1 MKKINHTSIQNII
14 GVLMLVAV
22 FLAVAFTSNSNKG
35 SKVVVE
41 KEIGLLQQVKE
52 RGYVIC
58 GVNAN
63 LPGFSAQD
71 ESGTWSGL
79 DVDFCKAVSAA
90 VFGDSSKVEF
100 VGLNA
105 AQRFPTL
112 ASGNIDV
119 LARNTTWT
127 ISRDVNLMF
136 EFAGVNYYDGQGF
149 LIPTELG
156 IKSAKGLD
164 GAFVCITKETTS
176 ELNLNDYFAENNMA
190 YRPIYVEGNKEAKA
204 KLFGGECDVFTTDA
218 SGLASAR
225 SGAEDPSKWMVLPE
239 IISKEPLGP
248 LVRQGDQE
256 WEDVVRWTHFVMVN
270 AEEAGITSRNVD
282 EMLTAKSK
290 EVKRILGVEG
300 YIGPMLGLGM
310 KFGYNIIK
318 QVGNYGESFER
329 NVGPNTPLA
338 LERGL
343 NNLWKNGGVMYV
355 PPIR

>member
-1 MKKINHTSIQNII
+1 MKLNFKKNIQNII
-14 GVLMLVAV
+14 AVVMLVAIV
-22 FLAVAFTSNSNKG
+22 LAVVFTNK
-35 SKVVVE
+35 KETVEVV
-41 KEIGLLQQVKE
+41 KEIGLLQTVKE

-71 ESGTWSGL
+71 ESGNWSGL

-90 VFGDSSKVEF
+90 IFGDANKVEYI
-100 VGLNA
+100 GLNA

-112 ASGNIDV
+112 ASKEIDL

-149 LIPTELG
+149 LIPTQLG
-156 IKSAKGLD
+156 IDSAKGLN

-190 YRPIYVEGNKEAKA
+190 YRPIYVEGNKDAKA
-204 KLFGGECDVFTTDA
+204 KLFAGECDVFTTDA

-225 SGAEDPSKWMVLPE
+225 SGAEDPSKWVVLPE

-282 EMLTAKSK
+282 EMLTSKSK

-318 QVGNYGESFER
+318 HVGNYGESYER
-329 NVGPNTPLA
+329 NVGPNTPLG
-338 LERGL
+338 LQRGL
-343 NNLWKNGGVMYV
+343 NKLWKDGGVMYV

>member
-1 MKKINHTSIQNII
+1 MS
-14 GVLMLVAV
+14 LLVAL
-22 FLAVAFTSNSNKG
+22 FLVGCNTTKSIKIEQE
-35 SKVVVE
+35 V
-41 KEIGLLQQVKE
+41 GLLKTVQE
-52 RGYVIC
+52 RGFLIC
-58 GVNAN
+58 GVNAG

-71 ESGTWSGL
+71 EEGNWSGL
-79 DVDFCKAVSAA
+79 DVDFCKAVAA
-90 VFGDSSKVEF
+90 GIFGDSSKVEF

-105 AQRFPTL
+105 SQRFPTL

-149 LIPTELG
+149 LVPTDLE
-156 IKSAKGLD
+156 IKSAKELN

-190 YRPIYVEGNKEAKA
+190 YKPVYVEGNKDAKA
-204 KLFGGECDVFTTDA
+204 KLFAGECDVFTTDA

-225 SGAEDPSKWMVLPE
+225 AGAEDPSKWIVLPE

-256 WEDVVRWTHFVMVN
+256 WEDVVRWTMFIMIN
-270 AEEAGITSRNVD
+270 AEEADITSKNVNL
-282 EMLTAKSK
+282 MLTSKSK

-310 KFGYNIIK
+310 KFGYNIIE

-343 NNLWKNGGVMYV
+343 NNLWNNGGILYV

>member
-1 MKKINHTSIQNII
+1 MKLNFKKNIQNVIA
-14 GVLMLVAV
+14 VVMLVAIV
-22 FLAVAFTSNSNKG
+22 LAVVFTNK
-35 SKVVVE
+35 KETVEVV
-41 KEIGLLQQVKE
+41 KEIGLLQTVKE

-71 ESGTWSGL
+71 ESGNWSGL

-90 VFGDSSKVEF
+90 IFGDATKVEY

-112 ASGNIDV
+112 ASGAIDL

-156 IKSAKGLD
+156 IKSAKGLN

-190 YRPIYVEGNKEAKA
+190 YRPIYVEGNKDAKS
-204 KLFGGECDVFTTDA
+204 KLFAGECDVFTTDA

-225 SGAEDPSKWMVLPE
+225 SGAENPEDWIVLPE

-270 AEEAGITSRNVD
+270 AEEAGITSKNVD

-318 QVGNYGESFER
+318 HVGNYGESYER

-343 NNLWKNGGVMYV
+343 NKLWKDGGVMYV

>member
-1 MKKINHTSIQNII
+1 MKLNFKKNIQNII
-14 GVLMLVAV
+14 AVVMLVAIV
-22 FLAVAFTSNSNKG
+22 LAVVFTNKKE
-35 SKVVVE
+35 KVEVV
-41 KEIGLLQQVKE
+41 KEIGLLQTVKE
-52 RGYVIC
+52 RGYLIC

-71 ESGTWSGL
+71 ESGNWSGL

-90 VFGDSSKVEF
+90 IFGDATKVEY

-112 ASGNIDV
+112 ASGAIDL

-156 IKSAKGLD
+156 IKSAKGLN

-190 YRPIYVEGNKEAKA
+190 YRPIYVEGNKDAKA
-204 KLFGGECDVFTTDA
+204 KLFAGECDVFTTDA

-225 SGAEDPSKWMVLPE
+225 SGAENPEDWIVLPE

-270 AEEAGITSRNVD
+270 AEEAGITSKNVD

-318 QVGNYGESFER
+318 HVGNYGESYER

-343 NNLWKNGGVMYV
+343 NRLWKDGGVMYV

>member
-1 MKKINHTSIQNII
+1 MRNLLITLLIAFFLVGCQSTSKI
-14 GVLMLVAV
+14 
-22 FLAVAFTSNSNKG
+22 K
-35 SKVVVE
+35 VE
-41 KEIGLLQQVKE
+41 KEIGLLKQIQD
-52 RGYVIC
+52 RGYLVC
-58 GVNAN
+58 GVNAD
-63 LPGFSAQD
+63 LPGFSAKD
-71 ESGTWSGL
+71 EDGNWRGL
-79 DVDFCKAVSAA
+79 DVDFCKAVSAGI
-90 VFGDSSKVEF
+90 FGDETKVKY
-100 VGLNA
+100 VGLNS

-112 ASGNIDV
+112 ASGEIDL

-149 LIPTELG
+149 LVPVDLG
-156 IKSAKGLD
+156 ITSATELD
-164 GAFVCITKETTS
+164 GAFVCITPETTS
-176 ELNLNDYFAENNMA
+176 ELNLNDYFTEKEMK
-190 YRPIYVEGNKEAKA
+190 YKPIPVEGNKEAKA
-204 KLFGGECDVFTTDA
+204 KLFAGECDVFTTDA

-225 SGAEDPSKWMVLPE
+225 AGAEDPNKWVVLPE

-256 WEDVVRWTHFVMVN
+256 WEDIVRWTHNIMVN

-282 EMLTAKSK
+282 TMLDSKNK
-290 EVKRILGVEG
+290 EVKRILGEEG
-300 YIGPMLGLGM
+300 YIGPMLGVGM

-318 QVGNYGESFER
+318 LVGNYGESYER
-329 NVGPNTPLA
+329 NVGPDTDLK

>member
-1 MKKINHTSIQNII
+1 MKKI
-14 GVLMLVAV
+14 LMSLLVAL
-22 FLAVAFTSNSNKG
+22 FLVGCNTTKSIKIEQE
-35 SKVVVE
+35 V
-41 KEIGLLQQVKE
+41 GLLKTVQE

-58 GVNAN
+58 GVNAG

-71 ESGTWSGL
+71 DNGNWSGL
-79 DVDFCKAVSAA
+79 DVDFCKAVAA
-90 VFGDSSKVEF
+90 GIFGDSSKVEF

-105 AQRFPTL
+105 SQRFPTL

-149 LIPTELG
+149 LIPTDLD
-156 IKSAKGLD
+156 IKSATELD

-190 YRPIYVEGNKEAKA
+190 YQPIYVEGNKDAKA
-204 KLFGGECDVFTTDA
+204 KLFNGECDVFTTDA

-225 SGAEDPSKWMVLPE
+225 AGAEDPSKWLVLPE

-256 WEDVVRWTHFVMVN
+256 WEDIIRWTHFIMIN
-270 AEEAGITSRNVD
+270 AEEAGITMYNVD
-282 EMLTAKSK
+282 LMLTSKNK

-300 YIGPMLGLGM
+300 YIGPMLGVGM

>member
-1 MKKINHTSIQNII
+1 MKKILMSLFVALFLVGCNTTKSIKIEQE
-14 GVLMLVAV
+14 V
-22 FLAVAFTSNSNKG
+22 
-35 SKVVVE
+35 
-41 KEIGLLQQVKE
+41 GLLKTVQE

-58 GVNAN
+58 GVNAG

-71 ESGTWSGL
+71 DAGNWSGL
-79 DVDFCKAVSAA
+79 DVDFCKAVAA
-90 VFGDSSKVEF
+90 GVFGDSSKVEF

-112 ASGNIDV
+112 ASKEIDV

-149 LIPTELG
+149 LIPTELD
-156 IKSAKGLD
+156 IKSAKELD

-176 ELNLNDYFAENNMA
+176 ELNLNDYFAENNMQ
-190 YRPIYVEGNKEAKA
+190 YKPIYVEGNKDAKA
-204 KLFGGECDVFTTDA
+204 KLFAGDCDVFTTDA

-225 SGAEDPSKWMVLPE
+225 AGAEAPSKWMVLPE

-256 WEDVVRWTHFVMVN
+256 WEDIIRWTHFIMIN
-270 AEEAGITSRNVD
+270 AEEAGITMYNVD
-282 EMLTAKSK
+282 SMLDSKNK
-290 EVKRILGVEG
+290 EVLRILGEEG
-300 YIGPMLGLGM
+300 YIGPMLGVGM

-329 NVGPNTPLA
+329 NVGPQTPLA

>member
-1 MKKINHTSIQNII
+1 MLAA
-14 GVLMLVAV
+14 VL
-22 FLAVAFTSNSNKG
+22 LAVAFTSNSNKG

-41 KEIGLLQQVKE
+41 KEIGLLQTVKE
-52 RGYVIC
+52 RGFVIC

-79 DVDFCKAVSAA
+79 DVDFCKAVAA
-90 VFGDSSKVEF
+90 AIFGDSTKVEY

-164 GAFVCITKETTS
+164 LSLIH
-176 ELNLNDYFAENNMA
+176 
-190 YRPIYVEGNKEAKA
+190 I
-204 KLFGGECDVFTTDA
+204 
-218 SGLASAR
+218 
-225 SGAEDPSKWMVLPE
+225 
-239 IISKEPLGP
+239 
-248 LVRQGDQE
+248 
-256 WEDVVRWTHFVMVN
+256 
-270 AEEAGITSRNVD
+270 
-282 EMLTAKSK
+282 
-290 EVKRILGVEG
+290 
-300 YIGPMLGLGM
+300 
-310 KFGYNIIK
+310 
-318 QVGNYGESFER
+318 
-329 NVGPNTPLA
+329 
-338 LERGL
+338 
-343 NNLWKNGGVMYV
+343 
-355 PPIR
+355 

>member
-1 MKKINHTSIQNII
+1 MKKLLMILIATLFLVGCQSTKNIKI
-14 GVLMLVAV
+14 
-22 FLAVAFTSNSNKG
+22 
-35 SKVVVE
+35 E
-41 KEIGLLQQVKE
+41 KEVGLLKTVQE

-58 GVNAN
+58 GVNAG

-71 ESGTWSGL
+71 ENGNWSGL
-79 DVDFCKAVSAA
+79 DVDFCKAVAA
-90 VFGDSSKVEF
+90 GIFGDSSKVEF

-105 AQRFPTL
+105 SQRFPTL

-149 LIPTELG
+149 LVPTDLD
-156 IKSAKGLD
+156 IKSATELN
-164 GAFVCITKETTS
+164 GAFVCITAETTS

-190 YRPIYVEGNKEAKA
+190 YKPVYVEGNKDAKA
-204 KLFGGECDVFTTDA
+204 KLFAGECDVFTTDA

-225 SGAEDPSKWMVLPE
+225 AGAEDPSKWVVLPE

-256 WEDVVRWTHFVMVN
+256 WEDVVRWTMFIMIN
-270 AEEAGITSRNVD
+270 AEEAGITSKNVD
-282 EMLTAKSK
+282 LMLTSKSK

-310 KFGYNIIK
+310 KFGYNIIQ

-343 NNLWKNGGVMYV
+343 NNLWNNGGILYV

>member
-1 MKKINHTSIQNII
+1 MSLFVALFLVGCNTTKSIKIEQE
-14 GVLMLVAV
+14 V
-22 FLAVAFTSNSNKG
+22 
-35 SKVVVE
+35 
-41 KEIGLLQQVKE
+41 GLLKTVQE
-52 RGYVIC
+52 RGYLIC
-58 GVNAN
+58 GVNAG

-71 ESGTWSGL
+71 DAGNWSGL
-79 DVDFCKAVSAA
+79 DVDFCKAVAA
-90 VFGDSSKVEF
+90 GVFGDSSKVEF

-112 ASGNIDV
+112 ASKEIDV

-149 LIPTELG
+149 LIPTELD
-156 IKSAKGLD
+156 IKSAKELD

-176 ELNLNDYFAENNMA
+176 ELNLNDYFAENNMQ
-190 YRPIYVEGNKEAKA
+190 YKPIYVEGNKDAKA
-204 KLFGGECDVFTTDA
+204 KLFAGDCDVFTTDA

-225 SGAEDPSKWMVLPE
+225 AGAEDPSKWVVLPE

-256 WEDVVRWTHFVMVN
+256 WEDIIRWTHFIMIN
-270 AEEAGITSRNVD
+270 AEEAGITMYNVD
-282 EMLTAKSK
+282 SMLDSKNK
-290 EVKRILGVEG
+290 EVLRILGEEG
-300 YIGPMLGLGM
+300 YIGPMLGVGM

-329 NVGPNTPLA
+329 NVGPQTPLA

>member
-1 MKKINHTSIQNII
+1 MKLNFKKNIQNII
-14 GVLMLVAV
+14 AVVMLVAIV
-22 FLAVAFTSNSNKG
+22 LAVVFTNKKE
-35 SKVVVE
+35 KVEVV
-41 KEIGLLQQVKE
+41 KEIGLLQTVKE
-52 RGYVIC
+52 RGYLIC

-71 ESGTWSGL
+71 ESGNWSGL

-90 VFGDSSKVEF
+90 IFGDATKVEY

-112 ASGNIDV
+112 ASGAIDL

-156 IKSAKGLD
+156 IKSAKGLN

-190 YRPIYVEGNKEAKA
+190 YRPIYVEGNKDAKA
-204 KLFGGECDVFTTDA
+204 KLFAGECDVFTTDA

-225 SGAEDPSKWMVLPE
+225 SGAENPEDWIVLPE

-318 QVGNYGESFER
+318 QVGNYGESYER

-343 NNLWKNGGVMYV
+343 NKLWKDGGVMYV

>member
-1 MKKINHTSIQNII
+1 MKKLLMILIATLFLVGCQSTKSIKI
-14 GVLMLVAV
+14 
-22 FLAVAFTSNSNKG
+22 
-35 SKVVVE
+35 E
-41 KEIGLLQQVKE
+41 KEVGLLKTVQE
-52 RGYVIC
+52 RGFLIC
-58 GVNAN
+58 GVNAG

-71 ESGTWSGL
+71 EEGNWSGL
-79 DVDFCKAVSAA
+79 DVDFCKAIAA
-90 VFGDSSKVEF
+90 GIFGDSSKVEF

-105 AQRFPTL
+105 SQRFPTL

-149 LIPTELG
+149 LIPTDLD
-156 IKSAKGLD
+156 IKSATELD

-176 ELNLNDYFAENNMA
+176 ELNLNDYFAEQNMA
-190 YRPIYVEGNKEAKA
+190 YVPVYVEGNKDAKA
-204 KLFGGECDVFTTDA
+204 KLFNGECDVFTTDA

-225 SGAEDPSKWMVLPE
+225 AGADDPSKWMVLPE

-256 WEDVVRWTHFVMVN
+256 WEDIVRWTHFIMIN
-270 AEEAGITSRNVD
+270 AEEAGITMYNVD
-282 EMLTAKSK
+282 MMLTAKSK

-318 QVGNYGESFER
+318 QVGNYGEAFER
-329 NVGPNTPLA
+329 KVGPNTPLA

>member
-1 MKKINHTSIQNII
+1 MKLNFKKNIQNII
-14 GVLMLVAV
+14 AVVMLVAIVLAIV
-22 FLAVAFTSNSNKG
+22 FTNK
-35 SKVVVE
+35 KETVEVV
-41 KEIGLLQQVKE
+41 KEIGLLQTVKE

-71 ESGTWSGL
+71 ESGNWSGL

-90 VFGDSSKVEF
+90 IFGDANKVEYI
-100 VGLNA
+100 GLNA

-112 ASGNIDV
+112 ASKEIDL

-156 IKSAKGLD
+156 IDSAKGLN

-190 YRPIYVEGNKEAKA
+190 YRPIYVEGNKDAKA
-204 KLFGGECDVFTTDA
+204 KLFAGECDVFTTDA

-225 SGAEDPSKWMVLPE
+225 SGAENPEDWIVLPE

-290 EVKRILGVEG
+290 EVKRLLGVEG
-300 YIGPMLGLGM
+300 YMGPMLGLGM

-318 QVGNYGESFER
+318 QVGNYGESFDR
-329 NVGPNTPLA
+329 NIGLGTPLN

-343 NNLWKNGGVMYV
+343 NNLWNNGGILYV
-355 PPIR
+355 PPFR

>member
-1 MKKINHTSIQNII
+1 MKFDFKKNIQNVIA
-14 GVLMLVAV
+14 VVMLVAIV
-22 FLAVAFTSNSNKG
+22 LAVVFTNKKE
-35 SKVVVE
+35 KVEVV
-41 KEIGLLQQVKE
+41 KEIGLLQTVKE
-52 RGYVIC
+52 RGYLIC

-71 ESGTWSGL
+71 ESGNWSGL

-90 VFGDSSKVEF
+90 IFGDATKVEY

-112 ASGNIDV
+112 ASGAIDL

-156 IKSAKGLD
+156 IKSAKGLN

-190 YRPIYVEGNKEAKA
+190 YRPIYVEGNKDAKA
-204 KLFGGECDVFTTDA
+204 KLFAGECDVFTTDA

-225 SGAEDPSKWMVLPE
+225 SGAENPEDWIVLPE

-270 AEEAGITSRNVD
+270 AEEAGITSKNVD

-318 QVGNYGESFER
+318 HVGNYGESYER

-343 NNLWKNGGVMYV
+343 NKLWKDGGVMYV

>member
-1 MKKINHTSIQNII
+1 MNKIGLVLAFII
-14 GVLMLVAV
+14 VLTIPVSGY
-22 FLAVAFTSNSNKG
+22 F
-35 SKVVVE
+35 SKQESVVIT
-41 KEIGLLQQVKE
+41 KEYGLLQTVKE
-52 RGYVIC
+52 RGYLIC

-90 VFGDSSKVEF
+90 IFGDANQVEF

-190 YRPIYVEGNKEAKA
+190 YQPIYVEGNKDAKA
-204 KLFGGECDVFTTDA
+204 KLFAGDCDVFTTDA

-225 SGAEDPSKWMVLPE
+225 SGADDPSKWIVLPE

-256 WEDVVRWTHFVMVN
+256 WEDIVRWSLFAMIS
-270 AEEAGITSRNVD
+270 AEELGITSENVD
-282 EMLTAKSK
+282 AMITSKDK
-290 EVKRILGVEG
+290 EVKRLLGEEG
-300 YIGPMLGLGM
+300 YMGPMLGLGM
-310 KFGYNIIK
+310 KFGYNIVK
-318 QVGNYGESFER
+318 QVGNYGESYER
-329 NVGPNTPLA
+329 NVGINTPLA
-338 LERGL
+338 IERKL
-343 NNLWKNGGVMYV
+343 NKLWNNGGILYV
-355 PPIR
+355 PPFR

>member
-1 MKKINHTSIQNII
+1 
-14 GVLMLVAV
+14 
-22 FLAVAFTSNSNKG
+22 
-35 SKVVVE
+35 
-41 KEIGLLQQVKE
+41 
-52 RGYVIC
+52 
-58 GVNAN
+58 
-63 LPGFSAQD
+63 
-71 ESGTWSGL
+71 
-79 DVDFCKAVSAA
+79 
-90 VFGDSSKVEF
+90 
-100 VGLNA
+100 
-105 AQRFPTL
+105 
-112 ASGNIDV
+112 
-119 LARNTTWT
+119 
-127 ISRDVNLMF
+127 MF

-156 IKSAKGLD
+156 IKSAKGLN

-190 YRPIYVEGNKEAKA
+190 YRPIYVEGNKDAKA
-204 KLFGGECDVFTTDA
+204 KLFAGECDVFTTDA

-225 SGAEDPSKWMVLPE
+225 SGADDPSQWLVLPE

-318 QVGNYGESFER
+318 QVGNYGESYEK

-343 NNLWKNGGVMYV
+343 NKLWKDGGVMYV